1 MVTFETVNHPLNV
14 YVHAKGFL
22 FLLYDQEKIFFNIF
36 FLQKPQKEVDVL
48 PSNKILEQKKQVV
61 ADLTE
66 KVKAAQSIVLAD
78 YRGLTVE
85 QDTAL
90 RNALRAAGVEYKVVK
105 NTLTSLAMKES
116 GLEALDPFLNGP
128 TAMALSSTDA
138 VAPAKVLSDFAKK
151 FEKLELKVG
160 VVEGKV
166 IDINGIKA
174 LADLPSRE
182 VLIAKVLGGFNA
194 PISGFVNVLNGNMRG
209 LVVALNA
216 IAEQKAN
223 A

>member
-1 MVTFETVNHPLNV
+1 M
-14 YVHAKGFL
+14 
-22 FLLYDQEKIFFNIF
+22 
-36 FLQKPQKEVDVL
+36 

-61 ADLTE
+61 TDLTE
-66 KVKAAQSIVLAD
+66 KIKSAQSIVLAD

-85 QDTAL
+85 QDTEL
-90 RNALRAAGVEYKVVK
+90 RNALRKAGVEYKVVK

-116 GLEALDPFLNGP
+116 GIELDDFLTGP
-128 TAMALSSTDA
+128 TAMAISSSDA
-138 VAPAKVLSDFAKK
+138 VAPAKVLSEFAKK
-151 FEKLELKVG
+151 YEKLELKVG

-166 IDINGIKA
+166 IDVEGITA
-174 LADLPSRE
+174 LAELPSRE

>member
-1 MVTFETVNHPLNV
+1 M
-14 YVHAKGFL
+14 
-22 FLLYDQEKIFFNIF
+22 
-36 FLQKPQKEVDVL
+36 

-61 ADLTE
+61 TDLTE
-66 KVKAAQSIVLAD
+66 KIKSAQSIVLAD

-85 QDTAL
+85 QDTEL
-90 RNALRAAGVEYKVVK
+90 RNALRKAGVDYKVVK
-105 NTLTSLAMKES
+105 NTLTSLAAKES
-116 GLEALDPFLNGP
+116 GLELDEFLTGP
-128 TAMALSSTDA
+128 TAMAISSTDA
-138 VAPAKVLSDFAKK
+138 VAPAKVLSEFAKK

-166 IDINGIKA
+166 IDLEGVKA
-174 LADLPSRE
+174 LAELPSRE